1 MEKKMEKK
9 VVTNKTNR
17 RNTKLHNKRQNK
29 SRQYDIES
37 HDKKK
42 MELDRRR
49 GAH

>member
-1 MEKKMEKK
+1 MEKK
-9 VVTNKTNR
+9 VVMNKTNR
-17 RNTKLHNKRQNK
+17 RNTKLHNKKQNK

-42 MELDRRR
+42 MEVGRTR